1 MVATKYAKEII
12 VKKDD
17 IDVLNHVNNVRYVQ
31 WIQDISTDHWFSS
44 IEGKLST
51 NYIWVV
57 ASHYIEYKSS
67 ALLHDEL
74 SIETYVEK
82 FEGSMSYRHVEIKN
96 KKTNRIIVKALTKWC
111 LIDFKTKKSMQ
122 IPSEIL
128 ELEL

>member
-1 MVATKYAKEII
+1 MIATKYSKEII

-44 IEGKLST
+44 IEGKLSS

-57 ASHYIEYKSS
+57 ASHFIEYKSS
-67 ALLHDEL
+67 ALLNDKL
-74 SIETYVEK
+74 IIETYVEK
-82 FEGSMSYRHVEIKN
+82 FEGSMSYRHVEIRN
-96 KKTNRIIVKALTKWC
+96 SITNRIIVKALTKWC

-122 IPSEIL
+122 IPTEIL
-128 ELEL
+128 ELDF